1 MGRRSGR
8 RYDDTPKLNKK
19 KVLAT
24 ILTIIVII
32 MIGISLKNLILG
44 ENKTKDVSALLTYV
58 AIYDN
63 EKWGV
68 IDNKGNEIIKASY
81 EEMVIVPDENED
93 LFICTYDVDYN
104 NESYKTKVLN
114 AEGEKILSDFE
125 MVQAIENTNGQDV
138 WYEENVLKFNEN
150 GKYGLIDFE
159 GKEIVEPIYD
169 NIYALEGVEKCLI
182 LEKDGK
188 KGLINSKIGEIVIPV
203 EYVEIMSISESS
215 EDGFIVKNQDEK
227 FGVIGLD
234 KSTILETKY
243 DEVKRVTKNNFYA
256 VVESEKLEIVDK
268 KGKVVLDSGFDQ
280 VVDMQTD
287 RFVVVKSGKYAV
299 ISEEGTEVI
308 KANYDDIKYAFSN
321 YYIAKKDG
329 KYGILD
335 ITENTV
341 VGFDYENIS
350 YIDSADFFKCEKEDF
365 TTDIYNRNLVK
376 VLENVIVS
384 ELNTDVGYLRVRSG
398 NDYKY
403 YNFKF
408 EEKTNKEIL
417 ATNTLFLVKEN
428 GKYGYDNKDGERIV
442 DCIYDDAKE
451 QNKFGY
457 CAVNKDGKWGALKS
471 DGTVVV
477 EPVRDLD
484 NYLYIDFISE
494 WHRHSDLTFNAY
506 TK

>member
-1 MGRRSGR
+1 
-8 RYDDTPKLNKK
+8 
-19 KVLAT
+19 
-24 ILTIIVII
+24 
-32 MIGISLKNLILG
+32 
-44 ENKTKDVSALLTYV
+44 
-58 AIYDN
+58 
-63 EKWGV
+63 
-68 IDNKGNEIIKASY
+68 
-81 EEMVIVPDENED
+81 
-93 LFICTYDVDYN
+93 
-104 NESYKTKVLN
+104 
-114 AEGEKILSDFE
+114 

-138 WYEENVLKFNEN
+138 WYEENILKYREN

-159 GKEIVEPIYD
+159 GKDVVEATYD

-203 EYVEIMSISESS
+203 EYADVLGISESG
-215 EDGFIVKNQDEK
+215 EDGFIVKNQEGK
-227 FGVIGLD
+227 YGVIGLD

-243 DEVKRVTKNNFYA
+243 DEIKRVTKNNYFA
-256 VVESEKLEIVDK
+256 VVEAEKLEIVDK
-268 KGKVVLDSGFDQ
+268 KGKVILDSGFDQ
-280 VVDMQTD
+280 VIDMQTD
-287 RFVVVKSGKYAV
+287 RFVVIKAGKYAV
-299 ISEEGTEVI
+299 ISDEGTEVI
-308 KANYDDIKYAFSN
+308 KANYEDIKYAFSN

-329 KYGILD
+329 KYGIID

-350 YIDSADFFKCEKEDF
+350 YIASADFFKCEKENF

-384 ELNTDVGYLRVRSG
+384 ELNTEIGYLRVRSG
-398 NDYKY
+398 SDYKY

-408 EEKTNKEIL
+408 EEKTNKEVL

-457 CAVNKDGKWGALKS
+457 CAVNKNGKWGALKS

-477 EPVRDLD
+477 EPVRDLN

-494 WHRHSDLTFNAY
+494 WHRHNDLTFNAY